1 MAGHAYRAGMRRIV
15 ITQNITLD
23 GVIEIEQPWFDVTVD
38 TEQGRE
44 LADVTAEHAAASD
57 GFLVGRT
64 TFEEMRSFW
73 PQQIDD
79 QTGVTEH
86 LNRVQ
91 KYVVSTT
98 LDDPN
103 WDGTTILRGGDTLES
118 QIHALTAEDGTDIVL
133 TGSITLG
140 HALLRAGVVD
150 EIRLFTFPLV
160 LGRGRRLFPDGWSA
174 DALTLIDQRTFSAG
188 VTLTRYAL

>member
-1 MAGHAYRAGMRRIV
+1 MRRIV

-23 GVIEIEQPWFDVTVD
+23 GVIDTAESWFDVTTD
-38 TEQGRE
+38 TDQGRE
-44 LADVTAEHAAASD
+44 LAEVTAQHAAMSD
-57 GFLVGRT
+57 GFLVGRV

-73 PQQIDD
+73 PHQVDD
-79 QTGVTEH
+79 LTGVTEH

-98 LDDPN
+98 LEDPG
-103 WDGTTILRGGDTLES
+103 WAGTRILQGGDALETE
-118 QIHALTAEDGTDIVL
+118 IHALTEEDGTDIVL

-140 HALLRAGVVD
+140 STLLRAGLVD
-150 EIRLFTFPLV
+150 ELRLFTFPIV
-160 LGRGRRLFPDGWSA
+160 LGQGRRLFPEGWRA
-174 DALTLIDQRTFSAG
+174 KHLQLLEHRKFSGG